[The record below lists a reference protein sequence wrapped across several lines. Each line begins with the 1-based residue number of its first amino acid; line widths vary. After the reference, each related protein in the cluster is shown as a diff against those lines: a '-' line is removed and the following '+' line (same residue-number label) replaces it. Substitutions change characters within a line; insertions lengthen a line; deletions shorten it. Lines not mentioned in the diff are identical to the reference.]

1 MASKKSNCG
10 VLAIGCATIL
20 LLVVGIAY
28 YAYCKVTEIARQK
41 AAQVVEYGV
50 GELVKTQLSQEQ
62 AAEIMKPVKEFTGKI
77 RDGSMG
83 ATKALR
89 IGQKLFTS
97 PIIPAITAMAFE
109 KKYIL
114 TPEVP
119 EFFKNEGRLTI
130 SRFVKAIMSGR
141 VKEEQTG
148 AVMQIITI
156 EKVENN
162 RKRHV
167 LKEKL
172 TQEEL
177 QKCLK
182 LMKDTC
188 DQLKIPEEKFEI
200 NLADEV
206 RKVLQEAD
214 NKP

>member
-1 MASKKSNCG
+1 
-10 VLAIGCATIL
+10 
-20 LLVVGIAY
+20 
-28 YAYCKVTEIARQK
+28 
-41 AAQVVEYGV
+41 
-50 GELVKTQLSQEQ
+50 
-62 AAEIMKPVKEFTGKI
+62 
-77 RDGSMG
+77 
-83 ATKALR
+83 
-89 IGQKLFTS
+89 
-97 PIIPAITAMAFE
+97 
-109 KKYIL
+109 
-114 TPEVP
+114 
-119 EFFKNEGRLTI
+119 
-130 SRFVKAIMSGR
+130 MSGR